1 MKKEY
6 LENRHKAYVERYVNL
21 LLNKGEREEPP
32 RGLKQD
38 IFVLYNSWI
47 IVKWI
52 IYQLMM
58 KHVLVNIS
66 WLLYHQVVFDKLILF
81 TDRLIFGNIGIRD
94 RWKVYLDIC

>member
-21 LLNKGEREEPP
+21 LLNEGEREEPA

-38 IFVLYNSWI
+38 IFVLYNSWN

-58 KHVLVNIS
+58 KHVVVNII
-66 WLLYHQVVFDKLILF
+66 WLSFWHEIESL
-81 TDRLIFGNIGIRD
+81 
-94 RWKVYLDIC
+94 